1 MELNLGGTLTEVILI
16 EDDSQ
21 VGQARRRALQ
31 LAADIG
37 FDATDAGRAALVVT
51 ELATNLLK
59 HARAGEMHLRRV
71 PCADRQG
78 LEMIAVDR
86 GPGFD
91 AQPCLRDGYSTGGT
105 QGIGLGAISRQ
116 AQVFDLYSDERGS
129 VILARLYPRGAKSA
143 DLRFGVS
150 QHAQR
155 HESACGDGWYLAVDA
170 QRICVLVV
178 DGLGHGED
186 AAIAALAGTSAFAE
200 HPFDAPE
207 TLVADMHR
215 SMQGTRGGAA
225 AIAQFDAREG
235 NLKFAGIGNIG
246 ARLVSPAGSRG
257 MASHPGIVGVQFR
270 KVQTFTQTAVG
281 GQLLLLFSDGLQSRW
296 DLQDYPGLL
305 SKHPAVVA
313 AVLHRDFCRGRDD
326 ATILAIELEVPHG

>member
-1 MELNLGGTLTEVILI
+1 MNLGGTLTEVIPV

-21 VGQARRRALQ
+21 VGQTRRRVLQ

-37 FDATDAGRAALVVT
+37 FDATDAGRAALVAT
-51 ELATNLLK
+51 ELATNVLK
-59 HARAGEMHLRRV
+59 HARLGEVHLRLV
-71 PCADRQG
+71 PCADLQG
-78 LEMIAVDR
+78 LEIIAVDR

-91 AQPCLRDGYSTGGT
+91 AQRCLRDGFSTGGT
-105 QGIGLGAISRQ
+105 QGNGLGAISRQ

-129 VILARLYPRGAKSA
+129 VILARLYPRATQSC

-155 HESACGDGWYLAVDA
+155 HETACGDGWHLAVDA

-186 AAIAALAGTSAFAE
+186 AAKAALAGTTAFAE
-200 HPFDAPE
+200 HPFDPPE
-207 TLVADMHR
+207 TLIADMHR

-225 AIAQFDAREG
+225 AIAQFDARDG
-235 NLKFAGIGNIG
+235 NVKFAGIGNIG
-246 ARLVSPAGSRG
+246 ARLASPTGSRG

-270 KVQTFTQTAVG
+270 KVHTFTQTVAG
-281 GQLLLLFSDGLQSRW
+281 GQLMLLFSDGLQSRW
-296 DLQDYPGLL
+296 DLQDYPGLV
-305 SKHPAVVA
+305 SQHPAVVA

-326 ATILAIELEVPHG
+326 ATILVIELEVPHG